1 MVRQR
6 FQEGVRG
13 LMRWWLKTRRTFTV
27 LTALTVVSM
36 VLTVWIGGEYVL
48 LPSFFSNSQQAVLTV
63 FLPVPVVAALSLS
76 LDSRLAAFETTAV
89 RFVPARD
96 AVLVLAVP
104 VGCLFLAGAF
114 WSATGVSVARN
125 VAFLTGLMLMARPWA
140 RQAAVMIPITWI
152 ALVVFFSH
160 RPYPDPDP
168 WTVLPEPASATHATA
183 AALLTLAAGLTVLLR
198 ARQELS

>member
-1 MVRQR
+1 
-6 FQEGVRG
+6 
-13 LMRWWLKTRRTFTV
+13 MRWWLKTRRAFTV

-63 FLPVPVVAALSLS
+63 FLPVPVIAAISLS
-76 LDSRLAAFETTAV
+76 LEARLAAFETTAV
-89 RFVPARD
+89 RFVRGRD
-96 AVLVLAVP
+96 VLLVLAVIA
-104 VGCLFLAGAF
+104 GCLSLAGAF
-114 WSATGVSVARN
+114 WSATGVAVTRN
-125 VAFLTGLMLMARPWA
+125 VAFLAGLMLMARPKA
-140 RQAAVMIPITWI
+140 RHAAVMIPITWI

-168 WTVLPEPASATHATA
+168 WTVLPEPASAIHAAA
-183 AALLTLAAGLTVLLR
+183 AALVVLAAGLTVLLR

>member
-6 FQEGVRG
+6 IQEGVRG

-27 LTALTVVSM
+27 LTSLTVVSM
-36 VLTVWIGGEYVL
+36 GLTVWIGGEHVL

-76 LDSRLAAFETTAV
+76 LDSRLAAFEAAAV

-96 AVLVLAVP
+96 AILVLAVP
-104 VGCLFLAGAF
+104 AGCLLLSSFF
-114 WSATGVSVARN
+114 WSATGASVARN
-125 VAFLTGLMLMARPWA
+125 VGFLTGLMLIARPWA

-152 ALVVFFSH
+152 AMVVFFSH

-168 WTVLPEPASATHATA
+168 WTVLPEPASATHAA
-183 AALLTLAAGLTVLLR
+183 VAALAVLAAGLTVLLR